1 MLEAAEVLSDR
12 SCSQPS
18 DIAILDFRPVPL
30 HVSTKHEHVFLPN
43 RVTSR
48 RVMEFCCNRAHGEPE
63 IKPACP
69 VFSFHAAGR
78 SIDNLFRYPRTAPNI
93 FAVKSQLVH

>member
-1 MLEAAEVLSDR
+1 MREATKVFTEASSLTTTE
-12 SCSQPS
+12 QPL
-18 DIAILDFRPVPL
+18 AF
-30 HVSTKHEHVFLPN
+30 STSLMTV

-48 RVMEFCCNRAHGEPE
+48 RVIEFSCNRAHGEPE

-69 VFSFHAAGR
+69 VFSFHAAGL

-93 FAVKSQLVH
+93 FAVKSQLVHLESRLRPDPDL